1 MTQRKHRLIRIST
14 LALLATMIAPAAS
27 RGQNGAFDGYTLFNP
42 TNSRTTYLLDMS
54 KRTVHTWQHSQSGGY
69 SVYLLPDGCLIRPAS
84 APNAVIRGAA
94 YSGLIQKT
102 DWDVNLVWE
111 YLYSN
116 SSHIAHHDVEPMP
129 NGNVMLI
136 AWEVKSAAEAAAA
149 GRSNA
154 TVMWPDHL
162 VEVKPTGR
170 NTGDVVWE
178 WHAWDHLVQEKDQSK
193 INYGVV
199 KDHPE
204 LININLGQGGIGP
217 GGGDWLHINGVSYD
231 PVRDLVVI
239 SSHFMNEFYV
249 IDHSTTT
256 AEAAGH
262 TGGRHGRGGDILS
275 RWGSPKN
282 SGAAGS
288 TYFDVVH
295 CSWWIPQGLPGAGNV
310 LVFNNNARARASVIA
325 EIVLPLDGDGRFVK
339 TEGAA
344 WGPASP
350 VWTYSNGT
358 SFFSNHLG
366 GNQRLPNGNTFITE
380 ATRGRLLEVT
390 PSGQIV
396 WEYPHTREIARA
408 LRYAPDYPGLA
419 RLFTSR
425 TDDLFPSEGAPS
437 LSNTPNPFSAETV
450 ISFSA
455 PGAGPLRIT
464 VHDALGRQVAVLH
477 TAGAGPRYGSRVWN
491 GSDAAGRRLPP
502 GVYYCRLQSSKAALT
517 VPMIL
522 L

>member
-102 DWDVNLVWE
+102 DWDGNLVWE

-178 WHAWDHLVQEKDQSK
+178 WHAWDHLVQD
-193 INYGVV
+193 
-199 KDHPE
+199 
-204 LININLGQGGIGP
+204 
-217 GGGDWLHINGVSYD
+217 
-231 PVRDLVVI
+231 
-239 SSHFMNEFYV
+239 
-249 IDHSTTT
+249 
-256 AEAAGH
+256 
-262 TGGRHGRGGDILS
+262 
-275 RWGSPKN
+275 
-282 SGAAGS
+282 
-288 TYFDVVH
+288 
-295 CSWWIPQGLPGAGNV
+295 
-310 LVFNNNARARASVIA
+310 
-325 EIVLPLDGDGRFVK
+325 
-339 TEGAA
+339 
-344 WGPASP
+344 
-350 VWTYSNGT
+350 
-358 SFFSNHLG
+358 
-366 GNQRLPNGNTFITE
+366 
-380 ATRGRLLEVT
+380 
-390 PSGQIV
+390 
-396 WEYPHTREIARA
+396 
-408 LRYAPDYPGLA
+408 
-419 RLFTSR
+419 
-425 TDDLFPSEGAPS
+425 
-437 LSNTPNPFSAETV
+437 
-450 ISFSA
+450 
-455 PGAGPLRIT
+455 
-464 VHDALGRQVAVLH
+464 
-477 TAGAGPRYGSRVWN
+477 
-491 GSDAAGRRLPP
+491 
-502 GVYYCRLQSSKAALT
+502 KAQ
-517 VPMIL
+517 
-522 L
+522 